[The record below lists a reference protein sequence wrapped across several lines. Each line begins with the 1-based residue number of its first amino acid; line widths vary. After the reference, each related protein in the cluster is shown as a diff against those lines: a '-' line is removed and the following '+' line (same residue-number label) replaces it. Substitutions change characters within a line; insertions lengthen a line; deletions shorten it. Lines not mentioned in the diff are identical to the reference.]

1 VIYSPYLARCNRFAL
16 DLSGSF
22 LGLTDTT
29 VLYDNGQAE
38 DIHYLLAV
46 LNSKVLT
53 YRFRYIGKLVG
64 GGSYEYFENSIVK
77 LPIPR
82 SHPGNAAHDRL
93 VTLAKA
99 VIEEKL
105 VFRSTRVPREQNSAL
120 AKIQTI
126 LDEIDS
132 IVGKLFNLT
141 QQELNFIA
149 AALVT

>member
-1 VIYSPYLARCNRFAL
+1 
-16 DLSGSF
+16 
-22 LGLTDTT
+22 
-29 VLYDNGQAE
+29 
-38 DIHYLLAV
+38 LAV